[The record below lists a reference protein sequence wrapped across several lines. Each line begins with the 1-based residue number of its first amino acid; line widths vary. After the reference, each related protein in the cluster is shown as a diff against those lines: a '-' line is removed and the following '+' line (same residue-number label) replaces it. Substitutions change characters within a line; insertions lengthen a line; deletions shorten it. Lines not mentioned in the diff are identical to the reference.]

1 MARLFTTTII
11 VCLAFMARTAAGVK
25 SCFSFPVGTAGPNN
39 DIEYKAMDVSSTS
52 IVVGGY
58 CKDTTLCGPSGTNPI
73 IELFNSASHQ
83 KTWSKY
89 VKATATLDPNN
100 IAALRFSPDAS
111 KIMAGT

>member
-1 MARLFTTTII
+1 
-11 VCLAFMARTAAGVK
+11 MARTAAGVK
-25 SCFSFPVGTAGPNN
+25 SCFSYPVGTAGPNN
-39 DIEYKAMDVSSTS
+39 DIEYNAMDVSSTS

-73 IELFNSASHQ
+73 IELFNSTSHQ
-83 KTWSKY
+83 QTWSKY
-89 VKATATLDPNN
+89 IKATATLVPNN